1 VIEQLPPRTSGREQ
15 RRRERDARRRRR
27 RVLWRALVALVALAA
42 AFVAGLAVG
51 RALEDT
57 PQPGGGQTLVRTLD
71 PLTLAPAGAGKSP

>member
-15 RRRERDARRRRR
+15 HRRERDARRRRR

-51 RALEDT
+51 RALEGT

-71 PLTLAPAGAGKSP
+71 PVTLAPAGVKSP